1 MLHSQRLPSSLSA
14 RPREF
19 LLSVLEETE
28 VGLVV
33 VNAEGAALYL
43 NGSARSIFGAEAS
56 ALPPWTAEHVRQIV
70 ALVHEVDG
78 QVVERWPSSDVTLRV
93 RARPHSPGSQLVVL
107 EVTIAQAG
115 SRQVAESLARSLRLS
130 ITDAR
135 LLTLLW
141 RGMSNEEIAQTLEVR
156 IGTVKSRLFRLYQR
170 LGVKRRPA
178 AVLRAAEVLGT
189 PVS

>member
-1 MLHSQRLPSSLSA
+1 MLHSQRLPLSLSA

-33 VNAEGAALYL
+33 VNAEGAALYM
-43 NGSARSIFGAEAS
+43 NGSARSIFGTDAS

-70 ALVHEVDG
+70 ELVHEVDG